1 MQTQPAISPLTGPGT
16 GRLKLSAYGSQAYS
30 SRIPFALLFRGYSN
44 ATSRGNRTQPTPKP
58 TLPRSPNGQFTPE
71 FHPNPPLTPMIGRI

>member
-30 SRIPFALLFRGYSN
+30 SRIPF
-44 ATSRGNRTQPTPKP
+44 
-58 TLPRSPNGQFTPE
+58 TPE
-71 FHPNPPLTPMIGRI
+71 FHPNPPLTPTPARI